1 MPIFS
6 RFKLTTLAI
15 ALLSTSSIYAE
26 TQTILPTIATS
37 AQNDPSKNYTAV
49 KDDSTLRTKQ
59 KNLDIP
65 QTVNVVSSKYLADYD
80 PSNLDEALSQVSGIT
95 QGNTLA
101 GTQDTI
107 MKRGFGDNRDG
118 SIMVNGMPVVQGR
131 VMNASVEKVEVLKGP
146 ASLLYGIMD
155 PGGVVNAVTKKPQQ
169 KQSTVLYVY
178 GSSYARGKNGAGA
191 TIDTTGQI
199 GSSHFS
205 YRLIADQSHKDYWRN
220 FGYNNQQL
228 IAPSIQ
234 WTNDTTTFNLS
245 YQYHKFDVPFDRST
259 IVDRFGTGK
268 VLPIS
273 KYTRLD
279 QASNQMSGEDHLA
292 QLTMDHQLS
301 EQWQLHAGYSYN
313 KETYDAN
320 QMRVVPGSLNTTTHT
335 LKRSSDATTGANSIS
350 SFGQAYLNG
359 DTSVFGLRHNIQLGV
374 ESAYVKYYR
383 KDLWRTTTANQKT
396 INYETLAGTDASM
409 VSSIDASASDQTN
422 KLHTYGMYL
431 QDSIYLTDQWI
442 AVLGGRYTHW
452 QQTAGKGRPFVLNTN
467 TDAGKWLPRFGLV
480 YKVNDQT
487 SIYASYTE
495 SLKPSWTIAGYKSQ
509 LDSSVP
515 PEEGKSYEIGL
526 KYELGQRFTTNI
538 ALYDIKK
545 TNIIDNDTVTS
556 ISTAQDARSKGLEI
570 DMTGRIT
577 DKLDAI
583 ATYAYTYAK
592 VTDSTNTTAIGKY
605 LANVAKNTASLSL
618 SYDYGQFANG
628 QLRFG
633 ASGNYVGNRA
643 GDQSNNF
650 KLPDYA
656 LMNAFVSYDTKLSG
670 QDLNLKLNVNNLFD
684 KDYLTS
690 TTATDSTAYLNV
702 SRGDA
707 REFVLKATMK
717 F

>member
-1 MPIFS
+1 MYAQS
-6 RFKLTTLAI
+6 Q
-15 ALLSTSSIYAE
+15 AL
-26 TQTILPTIATS
+26 LPTIVAS
-37 AQNDPSKNYTAV
+37 AQKDDTKSYNAV
-49 KDDSTLRTKQ
+49 KDESTLRGNQ
-59 KNLDIP
+59 KNLDVP
-65 QTVNVVSSKYLADYD
+65 QTVNVVSSKYIADYE
-80 PSNLDEALSQVSGIT
+80 PANLDEALSQVSGIT

-118 SIMVNGMPVVQGR
+118 SIMINGMPIVQGR
-131 VMNASVEKVEVLKGP
+131 VMNASVAKVEVLKGP

-169 KQSTVLYVY
+169 KQSTELSVY
-178 GSSYARGKNGAGA
+178 GSSYERGKNGAGV
-191 TIDTTGQI
+191 TVDTTGQI
-199 GSSHFS
+199 GNSDFS
-205 YRLIADQSHKDYWRN
+205 YRLVADQSRKDYWRS
-220 FGYNNQQL
+220 FGYNDQQL

-234 WTNDTTTFNLS
+234 WQNGATTVNLS

-259 IVDRFGTGK
+259 IIDRFGTGQ

-292 QLTMDHQLS
+292 QLVVDHELN
-301 EQWQLHAGYSYN
+301 EQWKLHAGYSYN

-320 QMRVVPGSLNTTTHT
+320 QMRVVPGTLNTTTHI

-359 DTSVFGLRHNIQLGV
+359 DTSFFGLRHNIQLGI

-396 INYETLAGTDASM
+396 INYETLAGADTGM
-409 VSSIDASASDQTN
+409 VSSVDASASDQTN

-442 AVLGGRYTHW
+442 AVVGARYTHW
-452 QQTAGKGRPFVLNTN
+452 QQTAGKGRPFVLSTN
-467 TDAGKWLPRFGLV
+467 TDDGKWLPRFGLV
-480 YKVNDQT
+480 YKINDQA
-487 SIYASYTE
+487 SVYASYTE
-495 SLKPSWTIAGYKSQ
+495 SLKPSWTIAGYKAQ
-509 LDSSVP
+509 LDSTVP
-515 PEEGKSYEIGL
+515 PEQGKSYEVGL
-526 KYELGQRFTTNI
+526 KYELGQRFTANV

-545 TNIIDNDTVTS
+545 TNIIDNDTFAG

-570 DMTGRIT
+570 DITGRIT
-577 DKLDAI
+577 DNLDAI

-592 VTDSTNTTAIGKY
+592 VTDSTNKTAIGKY

-633 ASGNYVGNRA
+633 TSGNYVGSRP

-650 KLPDYA
+650 KLPNYA

-702 SRGDA
+702 SRGDS

>member
-1 MPIFS
+1 MSVSYP
-6 RFKLTTLAI
+6 FKLTTLAM
-15 ALLSTSSIYAE
+15 AVLATSSIYAE
-26 TQTILPTIATS
+26 SQTVLPTIAAS
-37 AQNDPSKNYTAV
+37 ADESVV
-49 KDDSTLRTKQ
+49 KSYAATKDESTLRSKQ
-59 KNLDIP
+59 KSLDIP
-65 QTVNVVSSKYLADYD
+65 QTVNVVSSKYIADYE
-80 PSNLDEALSQVSGIT
+80 PENLDSALSQVSGIT

-118 SIMVNGMPVVQGR
+118 SIMINGMPIVQGR
-131 VMNASVEKVEVLKGP
+131 AMNAAVAKVEVLKGP

-155 PGGVVNAVTKKPQQ
+155 PGGVINAVTKKPEK
-169 KQSTVLYVY
+169 KQSTEVSVY
-178 GSSYARGKNGAGA
+178 GSSYQRGKNGAGL
-191 TIDTTGQI
+191 TVDTTGQI
-199 GSSHFS
+199 GTSDFS
-205 YRLIADQSHKDYWRN
+205 YRLIADKSRKDYWRS
-220 FGYNNQQL
+220 FGYNDQQL

-234 WTNDTTTFNLS
+234 WEHDATKVNLS
-245 YQYHKFDVPFDRST
+245 YQYRKFDVPFDRST
-259 IVDRFGTGK
+259 IVDRFGTGN

-292 QLTMDHQLS
+292 QLTIDHQLN
-301 EQWQLHAGYSYN
+301 EQWLLHVGYSYN
-313 KETYDAN
+313 KENYDAI

-335 LKRSSDATTGANSIS
+335 LKRSNDATTGATSTS
-350 SFGQAYLNG
+350 SFGNAYLNG
-359 DTSVFGLRHNIQLGV
+359 DVLLFGLRHDIQIGI

-396 INYETLAGTDASM
+396 LNYETLAGANSSL

-422 KLHTYGMYL
+422 KLHTYGLYL

-442 AVLGGRYTHW
+442 AVVGGRYTHW

-467 TDAGKWLPRFGLV
+467 TDDGKWLPRLGLV
-480 YKVNDQT
+480 YKINDQA
-487 SIYASYTE
+487 SIYTSYTE
-495 SLKPSWTIAGYKSQ
+495 SLKPSWTISGYKAQ

-515 PEEGKSYEIGL
+515 PEEGKSYELGF
-526 KYELGQRFTTNI
+526 KYELDQRFTANV

-545 TNIIDNDTVTS
+545 TNIIDNDTFAG
-556 ISTAQDARSKGLEI
+556 ISTAQNARSKGVEVDI
-570 DMTGRIT
+570 TGRIT

-583 ATYAYTYAK
+583 ATYAYTHAK
-592 VTDSTNTTAIGKY
+592 VTDSTNQTAIGKY

-618 SYDYGQFANG
+618 SYDYGQLANG
-628 QLRFG
+628 QLRLG
-633 ASGNYVGNRA
+633 ASGNYVGNRP

-656 LMNAFVSYDTKLSG
+656 VMNAFVSYDTRVSG
-670 QDLNLKLNVNNLFD
+670 QDLNLKFNVNNVFD

-702 SRGDA
+702 SRGDS
-707 REFVLKATMK
+707 REFMLRATMK